1 MTCWRSA
8 CSKDSSRLDCRCLT
22 IWRSWGTTIL
32 HLRLLP
38 PFPLSSVR
46 QPRLAIGYRGAELL
60 FDEIEANERDIAH
73 EHQQIRFT
81 PELVVRRS
89 SAKSRDLQAFVGTA

>member
-1 MTCWRSA
+1 MP
-8 CSKDSSRLDCRCLT
+8 T

-32 HLRLLP
+32 LLAAAAV
-38 PFPLSSVR
+38 PLSSVR

-89 SAKSRDLQAFVGTA
+89 SAKTRDLRAFVGTA

>member
-1 MTCWRSA
+1 MA
-8 CSKDSSRLDCRCLT
+8 IVGYDD
-22 IWRSWGTTIL
+22 IA
-32 HLRLLP
+32 LRLLP
-38 PFPLSSVR
+38 PPLSSVR